1 MMAAARAG
9 ECGDSVTLIEKND
22 KLGKKLY
29 ISGKGRCNITNDCT
43 PIEFLDN
50 VINNPKFLL
59 GAINRFTP
67 SDTMSFCRSMGCEIK
82 TERGNRVFPAS
93 DKSSDF
99 IKALNKYMELNAVK
113 VVRNCVV
120 KNIVV
125 SDGNISGVE
134 TDRGIME
141 CDKVILATGGMS
153 YPGTGSTGDGYTFA
167 KRLGHT
173 IIPLRPALSGMDT
186 VEDVSELTGVS
197 LKNVSLSVYSGQ
209 NCLCSE
215 MGEMLFTHTGISG
228 PIVLTLSSM
237 INKRSD
243 KLTLSIDLKPALDRE
258 KLDERI
264 LRDFNKYN
272 NKELRNALGDL
283 TLKSLIPII
292 IKRSGIDPAKRVN
305 AITKAERLSLVDVFK
320 GLEFSLKRLTPIKG
334 AIVTSGGVDIKE
346 INPKTMESKL
356 VKGLYFAGEVMDV
369 DALTGGFNIQIAL
382 STGYVAGTHQ

>member
-1 MMAAARAG
+1 MAAARAA
-9 ECGDSVTLIEKND
+9 ECGDSVTLLEKND

-43 PIEFLDN
+43 PIEFLEN

-67 SDTMSFCRSMGCEIK
+67 SDTMAFCRSMGCEIK
-82 TERGNRVFPAS
+82 TERGNRVFPYS

-99 IKALNKYMELNAVK
+99 IKALSKYMELNGVK
-113 VVRNCVV
+113 VIGNCSV
-120 KNIVV
+120 KDISV
-125 SDGNISGVE
+125 SEGHIRGVD
-134 TDRGIME
+134 TDKGMME

-209 NCLCSE
+209 KCLCSE

-228 PIVLTLSSM
+228 PIVLTLSSL

-264 LRDFNKYN
+264 LRDFTKYN
-272 NKELRNALGDL
+272 NKELRNALADL
-283 TLKSLIPII
+283 TLKSLVPII
-292 IKRSGIDPAKRVN
+292 IKRSGIEPTKRVN
-305 AITKAERLSLVDVFK
+305 AITKTERLNLVDVFK
-320 GLEFSLKRLTPIKG
+320 GLEFNLKRLTPIEG
-334 AIVTSGGVDIKE
+334 AIVTSGGVDVKE

-356 VKGLYFAGEVMDV
+356 VKGMYFAGEVMDV

-382 STGYVAGTHQ
+382 STGYVAGTH

>member
-1 MMAAARAG
+1 MAAARAG

>member
-1 MMAAARAG
+1 MAAARAA

-43 PIEFLDN
+43 PIEFLEN

-59 GAINRFTP
+59 SAINRFTP
-67 SDTMSFCRSMGCEIK
+67 SDTMEFCRGMGCEIK
-82 TERGNRVFPAS
+82 TERGNRVFPSS

-99 IKALNKYMELNAVK
+99 IKALSKYMELNGVK
-113 VVRNCVV
+113 VIRNCSV
-120 KNIVV
+120 KDIAVFE
-125 SDGNISGVE
+125 GHIRGVE
-134 TDRGIME
+134 TDKGMME

-320 GLEFSLKRLTPIKG
+320 GLEFSLKRLTPIEG